1 MAFVED
7 EEVIE
12 KILLYLQKYWFV
24 DLKRKAWR
32 KLTEINIVN
41 STKAGSEMALPF
53 LSKYARI
60 PPSSTGGMNGLPS
73 PPRGEG

>member
-12 KILLYLQKYWFV
+12 EILLYLQKYWFV

-41 STKAGSEMALPF
+41 STKAGSEMALPLF
-53 LSKYARI
+53 FCK
-60 PPSSTGGMNGLPS
+60 PS
-73 PPRGEG
+73 E